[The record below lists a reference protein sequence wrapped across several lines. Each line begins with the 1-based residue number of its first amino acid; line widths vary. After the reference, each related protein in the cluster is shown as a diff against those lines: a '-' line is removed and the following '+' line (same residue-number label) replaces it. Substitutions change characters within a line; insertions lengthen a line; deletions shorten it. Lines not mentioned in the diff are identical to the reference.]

1 MTATALQFSREHLR
15 APLTLVMLVVLP
27 AAFVWLAGDV
37 LSEFAQALGGQEL
50 GDRATALG
58 AGWGAAFVC
67 GAIGYF
73 QMSSSREADR
83 RLALAGFGAGRV
95 ATSRLLAGL
104 ALGVVVSASA
114 YLALWLQ
121 AGIAHPWHGLAAIGA
136 FTAVY
141 LALGAIVATLVHDQ
155 LSGSL
160 VVAFI
165 FLLDTFSG
173 PGMGNA
179 DAGGFTT
186 PSRYAGEL
194 LMAAG
199 GGVRSPGSDWIAAA
213 LTIVVAVMIA
223 WAAFWRAARERGR

>member
-1 MTATALQFSREHLR
+1 MGVAALRFTREHLR
-15 APLTLVMLVVLP
+15 TPLTLVMLTVLP
-27 AAFVWLAGDV
+27 VLFLLMAGDV
-37 LSEFAQALGGQEL
+37 LGEFAEALGGEIL

-73 QMSSSREADR
+73 QVSSSRDADH

-95 ATSRLLAGL
+95 AVSRLLGAL
-104 ALGVVVSASA
+104 ALGAVATVSAI
-114 YLALWLQ
+114 LALWLV
-121 AGIAHPWHGLAAIGA
+121 AGIAHPLHAVAAIAA
-136 FTAVY
+136 FATVY
-141 LALGAIVATLVHDQ
+141 LALGAIAATVVHDE

-160 VVAFI
+160 VVAFV

-179 DAGGFTT
+179 GGLTT

-194 LMAAG
+194 LMSAG
-199 GGVRSPGSDWIAAA
+199 AGAGSPGSDWIGAVITVLAAA
-213 LTIVVAVMIA
+213 AIA
-223 WAAFWRAARERGR
+223 WLTFWLAARERG